1 MLPLNVNKTSHHTS
15 HLLLVYK
22 LLTITTYI
30 RSYIA
35 CPYNVG
41 IFVDKYYVFRSIS
54 SKCFRCG
61 ELDSDSFITLLNKQ
75 LRFYG
80 IYDVMFYG
88 VKINKELFVIVFT
101 FVNVKH

>member
-1 MLPLNVNKTSHHTS
+1 MLAFLWINIMFSVT
-15 HLLLVYK
+15 
-22 LLTITTYI
+22 
-30 RSYIA
+30 
-35 CPYNVG
+35 
-41 IFVDKYYVFRSIS
+41 IS

-75 LRFYG
+75 LLFYG

-101 FVNVKH
+101 FVNVKHLSSLKNVIRKLNQFYG